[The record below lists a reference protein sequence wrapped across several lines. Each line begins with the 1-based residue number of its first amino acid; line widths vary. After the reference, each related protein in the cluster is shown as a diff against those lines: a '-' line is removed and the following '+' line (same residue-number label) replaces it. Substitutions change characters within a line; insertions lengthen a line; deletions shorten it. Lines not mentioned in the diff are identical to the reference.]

1 MHTVKKKMVL
11 VFVAI
16 VALMPTVVAQKK
28 FQLKGEIGGANG
40 EVIRLTYGQAAK
52 GEMTS
57 DSVTVAEGKFSFEGV
72 IEGSTF
78 GYITVGNR
86 DSRSRNY
93 FMMIMEPTSMKLVL
107 NKEQLDQSILTGSK
121 EHAKYA
127 ALELQKKPII
137 EEMKPLQDRY
147 SEAST
152 AYAEANKAL
161 KALEAKADSLKE
173 ESAAIREQFSPYQER
188 MGRIDEEFIRQN
200 PGSVVSAYLLRFKV
214 SSMSLEE
221 VEAYYNAF
229 TKDVQNSSFGQDV
242 WNEIQKMRS
251 GSPGSKAFVFAKE
264 DIHGEPLSLAD
275 FKGKYVLVDFWASWC
290 VPCRKGNPHL
300 IDLYNKYKADG
311 FEIIGVSDDDRDEV
325 AWKKAVEK
333 DQIGIWK
340 HVLRGL
346 KRVGNTFDR
355 SQDIS
360 EHYGVH
366 TLPTKILI
374 DPDGAII
381 GRYASGAGSDAELD
395 AKLKEVFDK

>member
-1 MHTVKKKMVL
+1 MHSVKKKIVL
-11 VFVAI
+11 VLVAM
-16 VALMPTVVAQKK
+16 VALMPTLVAQQS
-28 FQLKGEIGGANG
+28 FRLKGKIGDAEG
-40 EVIRLTYGQAAK
+40 EVVRLSYGK
-52 GEMTS
+52 PLTGEMIS
-57 DSVTVAEGKFSFEGV
+57 DSVTVVDGKFSFQGV
-72 IEGSTF
+72 IEGPTF
-78 GYITVGNR
+78 GYVTVGTQDPTSR
-86 DSRSRNY
+86 DY
-93 FMMIMEPTSMKLVL
+93 FTMIMEPTSMKLVL
-107 NKEQLDQSILTGSK
+107 NKEQLNQSTLTGSK

-127 ALELQKKPII
+127 NLELQKKPIM
-137 EEMKPLQDRY
+137 EEMKPLQARY
-147 SEAST
+147 SEASS
-152 AYAEANKAL
+152 AYAQASKAL
-161 KALEAKADSLKE
+161 RELEAKADSLKE

-188 MGRIDEEFIRQN
+188 MGIVDEAFIREN

-214 SSMSLEE
+214 SSMPLEK
-221 VEAYYNAF
+221 VETYYHAF

-242 WNEIQKMRS
+242 WNEIQQMRS

-264 DIHGEPLSLAD
+264 DIHGKPLSLAD

-311 FEIIGVSDDDRDEV
+311 FEIIGVSDDDSNES

-333 DQIGIWK
+333 DQIGIWR

-374 DPDGAII
+374 DPDGVII
-381 GRYASGAGSDAELD
+381 GRYASGAGSDDDLDRKLAEIF
-395 AKLKEVFDK
+395 E